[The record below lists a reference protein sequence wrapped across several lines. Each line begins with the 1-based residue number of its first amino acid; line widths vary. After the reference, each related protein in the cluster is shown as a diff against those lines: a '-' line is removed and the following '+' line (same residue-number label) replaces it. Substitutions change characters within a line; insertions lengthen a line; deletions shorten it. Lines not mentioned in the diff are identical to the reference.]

1 MKNYDKSIVQMLIK
15 LGVQQHL
22 SGFDYLITAIK
33 LVIEDNDYK
42 FNITKKLYPKIA
54 EIHNTTNAAVE
65 RAIRHAIHSAL
76 KLAPIEELQ
85 KVFGNTIGKKGI
97 SNGHYIAA
105 VANAVIMGVI
115 QNDR

>member
-33 LVIEDNDYK
+33 LVIEDNEYK
-42 FNITKKLYPKIA
+42 FHIVKELYPKIA
-54 EIHNTTNAAVE
+54 EIHNTTDTAVE
-65 RAIRHAIHSAL
+65 RAIRHAIRLTL
-76 KLAPIEELQ
+76 KLAPEEEIQ
-85 KVFGNTIGKKGI
+85 KVFGNTIGCKGI

-105 VANAVIMGVI
+105 VANAVKMGE
-115 QNDR
+115 